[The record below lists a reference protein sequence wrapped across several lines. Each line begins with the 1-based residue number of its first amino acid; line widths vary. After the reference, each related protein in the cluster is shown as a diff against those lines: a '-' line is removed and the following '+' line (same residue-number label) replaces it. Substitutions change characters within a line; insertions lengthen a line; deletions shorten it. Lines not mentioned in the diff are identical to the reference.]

1 MPSQLI
7 VMINLITMTE
17 YILFLKICSDVFL
30 NCGTY
35 IAHIAPLEG
44 DFGYVFFIEKVF
56 SQFQIL

>member
-1 MPSQLI
+1 
-7 VMINLITMTE
+7 MTE
-17 YILFLKICSDVFL
+17 YILFLQICSDVFL